1 MNHGYFIAPSGDAFG
16 FGQILPPLSTT
27 RGLHREKSGGYVTI
41 YDTGAWWI
49 ATDVVDNGNGQY
61 DVYGDYVSNLAG
73 TVAFEDGIGNTQTTN
88 GLFKAV
94 PVNINNRIVS
104 AYIPTSFTINNV
116 VVALSIN
123 PNTKELEIEKGSVTF
138 EPWINGRLFTQEAVP
153 SLSDV
158 SQDSLAMRNAVI
170 RGGTNYGVKF
180 EFLPFLRS
188 DWGFSAA
195 EPYAFQHYFRRDS
208 VYPRG
213 ATFGIYY
220 KAASDCAWCCEYLAP
235 PSPWKVGLAEDM
247 AKWLKDIYEYP
258 LQGNTMCSP
267 NAYCNFEYQADVPDY
282 VEFV

>member
-27 RGLHREKSGGYVTI
+27 RGRHREQRSGGYVQAE
-41 YDTGAWWI
+41 YNTGTWWI

-61 DVYGDYVSNLAG
+61 DVYGDYVSNLAEA
-73 TVAFEDGIGNTQTTN
+73 VFEDGIGNTQTTN

-116 VVALSIN
+116 VVVLRIN

-138 EPWINGRLFTQEAVP
+138 EPWINGQLFTQEAVP
-153 SLSDV
+153 SMSDV

-170 RGGTNYGVKF
+170 RDVPYPRGTF
-180 EFLPFLRS
+180 EFLPFLRGGS
-188 DWGFSAA
+188 ST
-195 EPYAFQHYFRRDS
+195 FQHEWSRSFGTTR
-208 VYPRG
+208 
-213 ATFGIYY
+213 GIYY
-220 KAASDCAWCCEYLAP
+220 KAASDCAWCYEYPAQSL
-235 PSPWKVGLAEDM
+235 SNVQVGLAEDM
-247 AKWLKDIYEYP
+247 AKWLKDYYKNPVPWNIM
-258 LQGNTMCSP
+258 GSP
-267 NAYCNFEYQADVPDY
+267 DAYCNFEYQADVPSY

>member
-1 MNHGYFIAPSGDAFG
+1 MNYGYFIAPSGDAFG

-27 RGLHREKSGGYVTI
+27 RGFHREQRSGGYVQAE
-41 YDTGAWWI
+41 YNTGTWWI

-73 TVAFEDGIGNTQTTN
+73 AVPFEDGMGNTQTTN

-116 VVALSIN
+116 VVVLSIN

-138 EPWINGRLFTQEAVP
+138 EPWINGQLFTQEAVP

-158 SQDSLAMRNAVI
+158 SQDSLAMRNARISADVL
-170 RGGTNYGVKF
+170 GGQGLFV
-180 EFLPFLRS
+180 FLPFLS
-188 DWGFSAA
+188 GD
-195 EPYAFQHYFRRDS
+195 PLIFRHEWR
-208 VYPRG
+208 RG
-213 ATFGIYY
+213 YGTRGIYY
-220 KAASDCAWCCEYLAP
+220 KAASDCAWCYEYPGSSYNLQ
-235 PSPWKVGLAEDM
+235 VGLAEDM
-247 AKWLKDIYEYP
+247 AKWLKYLYEHP
-258 LQGNTMCSP
+258 LPPGYGMSSP

>member
-27 RGLHREKSGGYVTI
+27 RGRHQEQTSGGYVTRR
-41 YDTGAWWI
+41 YDTGTWWI

-73 TVAFEDGIGNTQTTN
+73 AVAFEDGIGNTQTTN

-94 PVNINNRIVS
+94 PVYINNRIVS

-116 VVALSIN
+116 VVALRIN
-123 PNTKELEIEKGSVTF
+123 PNTKEMEIEKGSVTF

-170 RGGTNYGVKF
+170 RNYLGAF
-180 EFLPFLRS
+180 EFLPFLS
-188 DWGFSAA
+188 GGLSV
-195 EPYAFQHYFRRDS
+195 FQHYWSR
-208 VYPRG
+208 VYG
-213 ATFGIYY
+213 STGIYY
-220 KAASDCAWCCEYLAP
+220 KAASDCAWSYEYSAQT
-235 PSPWKVGLAEDM
+235 SDVQVGLAEDM
-247 AKWLKDIYEYP
+247 AKWLKDYYEHSIP
-258 LQGNTMCSP
+258 GNMCSP
-267 NAYCNFEYQADVPDY
+267 YAFCNFEYQADVPDY

>member
-27 RGLHREKSGGYVTI
+27 RGLRREQRSGGYTTAI
-41 YDTGAWWI
+41 YDTGTWWI
-49 ATDVVDNGNGQY
+49 ATDVVDNGNGQF

-73 TVAFEDGIGNTQTTN
+73 PVAFEDGIGNTQTTN

-94 PVNINNRIVS
+94 PVYINNRIVS

-138 EPWINGRLFTQEAVP
+138 EPWKNGQLFTQEAVP
-153 SLSDV
+153 SPSDV
-158 SQDSLAMRNAVI
+158 PQDSLAMRNAVI
-170 RGGTNYGVKF
+170 RGYGGTF
-180 EFLPFLRS
+180 EFLPFLRG
-188 DWGFSAA
+188 DFSV
-195 EPYAFQHYFRRDS
+195 FQHVWRRDGGT
-208 VYPRG
+208 R
-213 ATFGIYY
+213 GIYY
-220 KAASDCAWCCEYLAP
+220 KATSDCAWVYEYPGLDP
-235 PSPWKVGLAEDM
+235 LSRQVGLAEDM
-247 AKWLKDIYEYP
+247 AKWLKDIYEHP
-258 LQGNTMCSP
+258 LKGNTVCSP

>member
-94 PVNINNRIVS
+94 PLNINNRIVS
-104 AYIPTSFTINNV
+104 AYIPTSFTIDNV
-116 VVALSIN
+116 VVVLRIN

-158 SQDSLAMRNAVI
+158 SQDSLAMRNAEI
-170 RGGTNYGVKF
+170 GGYAGKF
-180 EFLPFLRS
+180 EFLPFLRGS
-188 DWGFSAA
+188 SNV
-195 EPYAFQHYFRRDS
+195 FQHYFRLDP

-213 ATFGIYY
+213 ANFGIYY
-220 KAASDCAWCCEYLAP
+220 KAASDCAWSYEYPAHSLLNVQ
-235 PSPWKVGLAEDM
+235 VGLAEDM

-258 LQGNTMCSP
+258 LQGNTMCSSG
-267 NAYCNFEYQADVPDY
+267 AYCNFEHQVDVPNY

>member
-1 MNHGYFIAPSGDAFG
+1 MNYGYFIAPSGDAFG

-27 RGLHREKSGGYVTI
+27 RGRHQERRNSAGGYELK
-41 YDTGAWWI
+41 YDTGTWWI

-73 TVAFEDGIGNTQTTN
+73 TVAFEDGMGNTQTTN

-104 AYIPTSFTINNV
+104 AYIPTSFTIDNV
-116 VVALSIN
+116 VVVLSIN

-138 EPWINGRLFTQEAVP
+138 EPWIHGQLFTQGAVP

-170 RGGTNYGVKF
+170 RSSGRLF
-180 EFLPFLRS
+180 EFLPFLGGGSIVFHHEWR
-188 DWGFSAA
+188 
-195 EPYAFQHYFRRDS
+195 PNYTR
-208 VYPRG
+208 
-213 ATFGIYY
+213 GIYY
-220 KAASDCAWCCEYLAP
+220 KAASDCVWCYEYPAQNL
-235 PSPWKVGLAEDM
+235 SNLQVGLAEDM
-247 AKWLKDIYEYP
+247 AKWLKYHYEYSMP
-258 LQGNTMCSP
+258 WNMCSP

>member
-1 MNHGYFIAPSGDAFG
+1 MNYGYFIAPSGDAFG

-27 RGLHREKSGGYVTI
+27 RGLHREYGIGSV

-116 VVALSIN
+116 VVVLSIN

-138 EPWINGRLFTQEAVP
+138 EPWINGQLFTQEAVP

-170 RGGTNYGVKF
+170 RAVGTGAF
-180 EFLPFLRS
+180 EFLPLLKGGLS
-188 DWGFSAA
+188 V
-195 EPYAFQHYFRRDS
+195 FQHYFRRDS
-208 VYPRG
+208 LYPRG

-220 KAASDCAWCCEYLAP
+220 KAASDCAWCYEYPSA
-235 PSPWKVGLAEDM
+235 PSPRKVGLAEDM
-247 AKWLKDIYEYP
+247 AKWLKDHYEYP
-258 LQGNTMCSP
+258 MQGNTMCSP
-267 NAYCNFEYQADVPDY
+267 NAYCNFEYQDAVPDY
-282 VEFV
+282 VELV

>member
-1 MNHGYFIAPSGDAFG
+1 MYYGYFIAPSGDAFG

-27 RGLHREKSGGYVTI
+27 RGRHREQRSGGYVQAE
-41 YDTGAWWI
+41 YNTGTWWI

-73 TVAFEDGIGNTQTTN
+73 TVAFEDGMGNTQTTN

-116 VVALSIN
+116 VVVLSIN

-138 EPWINGRLFTQEAVP
+138 EPWINGQLFTQEAVP

-158 SQDSLAMRNAVI
+158 SQDSLAMRNARI
-170 RGGTNYGVKF
+170 RDVSYPGATFV
-180 EFLPFLRS
+180 FLPFLS
-188 DWGFSAA
+188 GD
-195 EPYAFQHYFRRDS
+195 PLIFQHYWSRNFGTS
-208 VYPRG
+208 
-213 ATFGIYY
+213 GIYY
-220 KAASDCAWCCEYLAP
+220 KAASDCAWCYEYPGSSYNLQ
-235 PSPWKVGLAEDM
+235 VGLAEDM
-247 AKWLKDIYEYP
+247 AKWLKYHYEYSMP
-258 LQGNTMCSP
+258 WNMCSP

>member
-27 RGLHREKSGGYVTI
+27 RGRHREQRSGGYVT
-41 YDTGAWWI
+41 YVCNMGAWWI

-73 TVAFEDGIGNTQTTN
+73 TVAFEDGMGNTQTTN

-116 VVALSIN
+116 VVVLSIN

-138 EPWINGRLFTQEAVP
+138 EPWINGQLFTQEAVP
-153 SLSDV
+153 SMSDV

-170 RGGTNYGVKF
+170 RNYAGAF
-180 EFLPFLRS
+180 GFLPFLRGPW
-188 DWGFSAA
+188 DV
-195 EPYAFQHYFRRDS
+195 FQHDWSRYYGTR
-208 VYPRG
+208 
-213 ATFGIYY
+213 GIYY
-220 KAASDCAWCCEYLAP
+220 KAASDCAWCYEYPAYSL
-235 PSPWKVGLAEDM
+235 SDVQVGLAEDM
-247 AKWLKDIYEYP
+247 AKWLKNYYEHSLP
-258 LQGNTMCSP
+258 VSMCSP
-267 NAYCNFEYQADVPDY
+267 DAYCNFEYQADVPDY